1 MYVHRRRLYNHGARR
16 FPRFRKSFDGYSL
29 AVILMEIALWE
40 PIVALASEEERKKME
55 KFEDVDSGDRARIG
69 GKPFPKL
76 RGDCC

>member
-1 MYVHRRRLYNHGARR
+1 
-16 FPRFRKSFDGYSL
+16 
-29 AVILMEIALWE
+29 MEIALWE